1 MADETRTRAE
11 TMADDFDAAVAQYG
25 ADNLKKIML
34 VVLKDIS
41 VSLGMIADNTT
52 PSTTTTSETTTTSD

>member
-1 MADETRTRAE
+1 MSEETKTRAE
-11 TMADDFDAAVAQYG
+11 TVEDNYDDAVTAYG
-25 ADNLKKIML
+25 AENYFKIMM

-52 PSTTTTSETTTTSD
+52 PSES

>member
-1 MADETRTRAE
+1 MSEEATPTRAE
-11 TMADDFDAAVAQYG
+11 EVAASFEAAVAQYG
-25 ADNLKKIML
+25 KENYGKIAL

-52 PSTTTTSETTTTSD
+52 PAES

>member
-1 MADETRTRAE
+1 MSDETKTRAE
-11 TMADDFDAAVAQYG
+11 TVEDNFDAAVTQYG
-25 ADNLKKIML
+25 AENYNKILM

-52 PSTTTTSETTTTSD
+52 PAGS